1 MNKQEFLVILRESLV
16 GLPRED
22 IERSVD
28 YYSEMIDDRM
38 EDGLSEEEAVNAVGS
53 FEEIISQILTEVSL
67 PKLVKERVK
76 PSHALKT
83 WEILL
88 LIIGA
93 PLWLPLLVALAAVVL
108 AVCLVIW
115 SIIVALYAVNLSFL
129 IVGIAG
135 ICGFVVSVFS
145 GSGTQAML
153 SLGAGLVGAGIT
165 ILLFLGFNQITKGI
179 LFLSK
184 KVLLGVKACF
194 IGRER

>member
-76 PSHALKT
+76 PRHALKT

-88 LIIGA
+88 LIMGA
-93 PLWLPLLVALAAVVL
+93 PVWLPLLVAFAAVVL

-115 SIIVALYAVNLSFL
+115 SVIVALYAVNFSFL

-135 ICGFVVSVFS
+135 ICGFVVSAFS
-145 GSGTQAML
+145 GSGAQAML
-153 SLGAGLVGAGIT
+153 SLGAGLIGAGIT